1 MIYYRRMTRIT
12 PAPIITLTI
21 SLFIALSCAA
31 VTYTA
36 RTFGSNNSTTASLF
50 PANHPHP
57 AGRGGPHEV
66 GSTDG
71 IVVMGGV
78 IVLIVLVPILL
89 QYKTWMHGT

>member
-1 MIYYRRMTRIT
+1 MIYYRRMKRI
-12 PAPIITLTI
+12 PLRPIIILTA
-21 SLFIALSCAA
+21 SLLIAFSCAA

-36 RTFGSNNSTTASLF
+36 RTFGSNNPTTASPFLQTT
-50 PANHPHP
+50 PTPP
-57 AGRGGPHEV
+57 VEEDRTEV

-89 QYKTWMHGT
+89 QYKSWMQQA

>member
-1 MIYYRRMTRIT
+1 MIYYRRMTRL
-12 PAPIITLTI
+12 PLRSIITLTV
-21 SLFIALSCAA
+21 SLFLALSCAA

-36 RTFGSNNSTTASLF
+36 STFDSNNSTTASLF
-50 PANHPHP
+50 LQTTPTPP
-57 AGRGGPHEV
+57 VEEDRTEV

-89 QYKTWMHGT
+89 QYKTWRHGA